1 MAFNFFFYI
10 QFVIKMRKSL
20 PSILCMQGVFLGPS
34 LTLSSDTS
42 WHVDYFVL
50 EDTNKQTVRSYQN
63 KWFHK
68 STFSAET
75 GPSETLLGR
84 G

>member
-1 MAFNFFFYI
+1 MS
-10 QFVIKMRKSL
+10 KSL
-20 PSILCMQGVFLGPS
+20 PSILCLQGVFLGPS
-34 LTLSSDTS
+34 LINPPPTLSSDTS
-42 WHVDYFVL
+42 WHVVYFVL